1 MNIRK
6 YGIELE
12 RLTENDIELVRKMR
26 NKKEISKTMF
36 FQEKISKTQQKKWF
50 HSIDNPYNY
59 YFLIKHNQKKI
70 GLVHGKIL
78 SYSNKTAEGGIFIW
92 EKSVWGTH
100 IPVIVSICMAD
111 ITFLILK
118 MEKTNAEIRMDNPRA
133 IEYNM
138 KLGYE
143 ITEELK
149 TEKKLRMQLTKDN
162 YFEKANSIRQMVK
175 NISRDQSEISWGD
188 IEFRNEMPAHL
199 YAGLP
204 MYLQQKIEDYKVSK
218 K

>member
-1 MNIRK
+1 MIIRK

-26 NKKEISKTMF
+26 NKKEISNRMF
-36 FQEKISKTQQKKWF
+36 FQKKIGKTQQKKWF
-50 HSIDNPYNY
+50 RSIDNPHNY
-59 YFLIKHNQKKI
+59 YFLIKHNQKKL

-78 SYSNKTAEGGIFIW
+78 SYTDKTAEGGIFIW

-118 MEKTNAEIRMDNPRA
+118 MEKTNAEIRMDNRQA
-133 IEYNM
+133 IDYNL

-143 ITEELK
+143 ITEERSL
-149 TEKKLRMQLTKDN
+149 ENKLRMQLTKDN
-162 YFEKANSIRQMVK
+162 YFEKARSIRQMVK
-175 NISRDQSEISWGD
+175 NISRDSNEISWND
-188 IEFRNEMPAHL
+188 IQFNTEMPAHL
-199 YAGLP
+199 YTGLP
-204 MYLQQKIEDYKVSK
+204 TYLQTKIDRVISK